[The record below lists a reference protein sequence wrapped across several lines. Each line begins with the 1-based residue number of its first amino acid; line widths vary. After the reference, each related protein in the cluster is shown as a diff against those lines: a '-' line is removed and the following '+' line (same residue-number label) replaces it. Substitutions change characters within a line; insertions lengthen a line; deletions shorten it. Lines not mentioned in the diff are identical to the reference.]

1 MGRSTMFCLAVLV
14 VLVGAGALAAEPVT
28 SPGVADDPRGL
39 LQSKYEEI
47 QRIVRETPEKDA
59 MQERVRTVMDTY
71 VDYRELGR
79 QCLVGY
85 WDSLKPAER
94 EAYVTEFKTMI
105 QRSYV
110 KRFDA
115 KKEFTVE
122 FVGAT
127 AFEDKQA
134 RVRSVIRTGRSE
146 AAVDY
151 LLMRQPKGG
160 WMAVDVVIDDV
171 SWMKSYRKQFNNIMQ
186 KDGFTVL
193 MDKLRKKNAKKAE
206 E

>member
-1 MGRSTMFCLAVLV
+1 
-14 VLVGAGALAAEPVT
+14 
-28 SPGVADDPRGL
+28 
-39 LQSKYEEI
+39 
-47 QRIVRETPEKDA
+47 
-59 MQERVRTVMDTY
+59 VMDSY

-85 WDSLKPAER
+85 WDNLKPAER

-122 FVGAT
+122 FVGST
-127 AFEDKQA
+127 ALEDQQA
-134 RVRSVIRTGRSE
+134 RVQSVIRTGRSE

-151 LLMRQPKGG
+151 LLARQAKGG
-160 WMAVDVVIDDV
+160 WMAVDVVIDEV

-186 KDGFTVL
+186 KDGFGVL
-193 MDKLRKKNAKKAE
+193 LDKLRKKNAQPGGPGGAE
-206 E
+206 AAPR